1 MLIDE
6 IEACNI
12 RTLKKEEILAK
23 MQASIKSSEK
33 EVKEIHDQ
41 INKEK
46 EARIENMWVLQE
58 HITQNVLC

>member
-1 MLIDE
+1 VLIDE

-46 EARIENMWVLQE
+46 EARIENM
-58 HITQNVLC
+58 